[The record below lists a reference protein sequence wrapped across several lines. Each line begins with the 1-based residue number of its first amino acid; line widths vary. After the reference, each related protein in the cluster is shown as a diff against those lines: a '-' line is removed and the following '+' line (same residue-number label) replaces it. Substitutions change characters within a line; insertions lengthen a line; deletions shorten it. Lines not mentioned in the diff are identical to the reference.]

1 MPTISKKVYLADD
14 IFTAFLDRAHEK
26 HSQTAAFFRYFAMEK
41 YHLFTDVINV
51 YSAHAK
57 VSESL
62 SPTVA
67 KEFLRTITLSNI
79 TLLYPDEGD
88 MKAVYK
94 IHLGDRTSDLSL
106 AQTVMAVMADRKGI
120 PQIATYNYMSTMF
133 GLSVFYIPI

>member
-14 IFTAFLDRAHEK
+14 IFMSFLDRAHEK
-26 HSQTAAFFRYFAMEK
+26 HNQTAAFFRYFALEK
-41 YHLFTDVINV
+41 YHLFTDEINI
-51 YSAHAK
+51 YNAYIEISRN
-57 VSESL
+57 L

-67 KEFLRTITLSNI
+67 KDFLRTITLSNI

-94 IHLGDRTSDLSL
+94 IHLSDRTSSLSL
-106 AQTVMAVMADRKGI
+106 AQTVMVVMADRKGI
-120 PQIATYNYMSTMF
+120 PQITTFNYISTMF